1 MSRLTSFEFI
11 LKIIERAKDM
21 EAGISEEE
29 REKINHRL
37 SVNKLQEHFKGRSF
51 DMKKLKLEDTFA
63 YY

>member
-21 EAGISEEE
+21 EAGISEKE

-37 SVNKLQEHFKGRSF
+37 SVNKLQEHFKGVA
-51 DMKKLKLEDTFA
+51 M
-63 YY
+63 